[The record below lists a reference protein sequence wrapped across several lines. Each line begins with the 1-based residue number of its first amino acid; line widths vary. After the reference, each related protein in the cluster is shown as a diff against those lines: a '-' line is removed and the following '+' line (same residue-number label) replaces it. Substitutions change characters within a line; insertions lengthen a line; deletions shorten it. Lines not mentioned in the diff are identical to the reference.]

1 MTCVVKHSAFFIFNK
16 KAYSSLL
23 IKDFPLKHS
32 FKGRV
37 SIVSTLQLIG
47 ISIVHR
53 ARKNN

>member
-47 ISIVHR
+47 ISIIHR